1 MRTLQH
7 FLSALVVTLVGCG
20 GDKDASLPTP
30 QASVWPEKSIT
41 LFCPGKAGTTTDQIF
56 RATAQALTSELGVD
70 VVVENVGGVLGGAAI
85 GKAWDA
91 PHDGYHCVGVTE
103 FMFSAPR
110 RGVTKTQVSDWSY
123 FFVAEA
129 PAVISVTP
137 KSRLAKIQTL
147 VREAK
152 KEGNTFRVATA
163 AAGGIFHAQMLLL
176 EQATGAKFEHKQ
188 FGGSGPS
195 QLATVSGQ
203 ADAVISSV
211 GDQASLLKTKR
222 LVPLAILG
230 GKSFT
235 LDGLGEIPAA
245 ADLYPAFESSSIR
258 KVIGIAVPSD
268 SPAEVLTRLEAAIA
282 KVIANPELIALA
294 GSHSMELIGL
304 SGLAANQLAGEAADV
319 RAAQANRLLEA
330 LQADAE

>member
-1 MRTLQH
+1 MRTLQY

-20 GDKDASLPTP
+20 GDNDASLPTP

-41 LFCPGKAGTTTDQIF
+41 LSCPGKAGTTTDQIF
-56 RATAQALTSELGVD
+56 RATAQALTYELGVD
-70 VVVENVGGVLGGAAI
+70 VVVENVGSVLDGAAI
-85 GKAWDA
+85 GKTWDA

-110 RGVTKTQVSDWSY
+110 RGGTKTQVSDWSY

-129 PAVISVTP
+129 PAVISVP
-137 KSRLAKIQTL
+137 SKSRLTKIQTL

-152 KEGNTFRVATA
+152 KEENTFRVATGT
-163 AAGGIFHAQMLLL
+163 AGGIFHAQMLLL
-176 EQATGAKFEHKQ
+176 EEATGAKFEHKQ

-230 GKSFT
+230 GKSFK
-235 LDGLGEIPAA
+235 LAGFGKIPTA
-245 ADLYPAFESSSIR
+245 ADLYPAFESNPIR
-258 KVIGIAVPSD
+258 KVVGIAVPAD
-268 SPAEVLTRLEAAIA
+268 SPPVVLARLEAVIA
-282 KVIANPELIALA
+282 KVIANPKLVALA
-294 GSHSMELIGL
+294 GAHSMELIGL
-304 SGLAANQLAGEAADV
+304 SGRQRINWRAKLPLSGRLRRTAGSKC
-319 RAAQANRLLEA
+319 
-330 LQADAE
+330 